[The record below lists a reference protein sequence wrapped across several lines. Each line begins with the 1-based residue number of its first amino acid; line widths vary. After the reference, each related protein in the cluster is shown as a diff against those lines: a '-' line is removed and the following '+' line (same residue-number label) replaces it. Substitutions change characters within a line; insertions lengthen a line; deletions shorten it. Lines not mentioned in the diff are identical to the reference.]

1 MQTTQRGAAPTNAL
15 PLVREIVV
23 AAQET
28 ALNAALERH
37 EVSPERIISVMLEPG
52 TTLAIGDHGPRYRVL
67 YRA

>member
-1 MQTTQRGAAPTNAL
+1 MQGAQPTAGRPNK
-15 PLVREIVV
+15 PPQVREIVV
-23 AAQET
+23 AAEET

-52 TTLAIGDHGPRYRVL
+52 ATRAIGDHGPKYRVL